1 MKHNIHFL
9 LTAIL
14 IFAIP
19 FSAFGQASTEPTDET
34 ALFTSVAPD
43 ALLLLDASGSMN
55 WTAYGETMY
64 VTTGHTCGSDVAYY
78 PTSDPGHSQACTIS
92 SDTVPKYGDS
102 TCSGPFFYSS
112 RTGYTTDC
120 SRLAI
125 AKRAIFSV
133 LDDNKSG
140 TINNQ
145 DEGSLGIR
153 FGYMRFA
160 NCSSNES
167 GDYSAGCNKL
177 VRGISS
183 TSGTGTKYSVIFC
196 GSNSSCTV
204 TSTGSNSINSETASG
219 GTPLAGALQEAK
231 SYLDYHK
238 SNDSAALCR
247 QKAVILITDGSDT
260 FSCSG
265 NGYESQMDMYKRRR
279 ETVAQAKVLADAGY
293 KVFVVGLGAGMPH
306 WLKNTLNWAAYYGNT
321 DNPVDAN
328 SGDRTA
334 YNPSSYSSC
343 QSASYITSHTT
354 TDGSHYYASDATG
367 APVGDPAELT
377 LSGYAF
383 LASSPTEL
391 ESALKSTI
399 NVMREAIYSFS
410 QISVQSTRTADENY
424 LYEGSFQPVNNDP
437 FWLGHLRKFAINADG
452 TVGSMVWDAG
462 TELQAASADNRNI
475 LTPISQVLSEF
486 KTGTTALTNDMLAV
500 TSTTERNSV
509 IGYIRGESAYN
520 TDYWKLGDVFRSTPI
535 TIGTPSSFFYDMND
549 ANNAFDTFRT
559 NHVRTSANG
568 KRIILAGANDG
579 QMHAF
584 STSTGAEQW
593 SIIPPNL
600 LSKLKNIA
608 HSDHPTALSHMYFV
622 DGPVSVAD
630 VWLGTGTTYKA
641 KSESDW
647 KTLMVISEG
656 RGGSSDVWSTSADC
670 TTGLSATYASGSYY
684 CGYFA
689 VDVTNS
695 LTPAYINH
703 SGVRWGTISIA
714 NTFNPEYMG
723 DPWSKMMI
731 GKVLTTGEGETWV
744 GVIGAGYNGADCS
757 VGGGCDT
764 RGKGLY
770 VVRLKDGAV
779 IWSYTRANNSDMNY
793 SLPANP
799 AIVDYDNDGFIDT
812 VYVGDLGGSMW
823 RFKFCTASE
832 VKSTS
837 GCSVSNW
844 SGSKLFASSS
854 GVIRPIFTSAAA
866 ARDANWNLWVYW
878 ATGDKTDPTAC
889 QCPGEALCRQGQ
901 RQDDHL

>member
-183 TSGTGTKYSVIFC
+183 TSGTGTKYSAIFC

-265 NGYESQMDMYKRRR
+265 NGYESQTDMYKRRR
-279 ETVAQAKVLADAGY
+279 ETVAQAKALADAGY

-343 QSASYITSHTT
+343 QSASYITNHTT
-354 TDGSHYYASDATG
+354 ADGSHYYASDATG
-367 APVGDPAELT
+367 APVGDPAELA

-383 LASSPTEL
+383 LASNPTEL

-399 NVMREAIYSFS
+399 NVMKRGYLLLFPDLRSIDQDSGRE
-410 QISVQSTRTADENY
+410 
-424 LYEGSFQPVNNDP
+424 
-437 FWLGHLRKFAINADG
+437 
-452 TVGSMVWDAG
+452 
-462 TELQAASADNRNI
+462 
-475 LTPISQVLSEF
+475 
-486 KTGTTALTNDMLAV
+486 
-500 TSTTERNSV
+500 
-509 IGYIRGESAYN
+509 
-520 TDYWKLGDVFRSTPI
+520 
-535 TIGTPSSFFYDMND
+535 
-549 ANNAFDTFRT
+549 
-559 NHVRTSANG
+559 
-568 KRIILAGANDG
+568 
-579 QMHAF
+579 
-584 STSTGAEQW
+584 
-593 SIIPPNL
+593 
-600 LSKLKNIA
+600 
-608 HSDHPTALSHMYFV
+608 
-622 DGPVSVAD
+622 
-630 VWLGTGTTYKA
+630 
-641 KSESDW
+641 
-647 KTLMVISEG
+647 
-656 RGGSSDVWSTSADC
+656 
-670 TTGLSATYASGSYY
+670 
-684 CGYFA
+684 
-689 VDVTNS
+689 
-695 LTPAYINH
+695 
-703 SGVRWGTISIA
+703 
-714 NTFNPEYMG
+714 
-723 DPWSKMMI
+723 
-731 GKVLTTGEGETWV
+731 
-744 GVIGAGYNGADCS
+744 
-757 VGGGCDT
+757 
-764 RGKGLY
+764 
-770 VVRLKDGAV
+770 
-779 IWSYTRANNSDMNY
+779 
-793 SLPANP
+793 LP
-799 AIVDYDNDGFIDT
+799 
-812 VYVGDLGGSMW
+812 L
-823 RFKFCTASE
+823 
-832 VKSTS
+832 
-837 GCSVSNW
+837 
-844 SGSKLFASSS
+844 
-854 GVIRPIFTSAAA
+854 
-866 ARDANWNLWVYW
+866 
-878 ATGDKTDPTAC
+878 
-889 QCPGEALCRQGQ
+889 
-901 RQDDHL
+901 